1 MTGSTS
7 ARTTALGEGVHQ
19 IRVPFPGPLDST
31 LVYAVQTDEGLVLV
45 DAGWQSDQAWAGLV
59 EGLAEIGH
67 APADVTGVV
76 LTHFHPDHTGLCGRV
91 REASGAWIAMH
102 QADYEAFDHMTAER
116 GSGWLDAQIDRFTA
130 AGADAES
137 LALIRAEGLG
147 APPVDRSSRPDRVLD
162 DGARIGAGGRT
173 LRAMWTPGHTAGHVC
188 FALDETG
195 MVFTGDHVL
204 AKTTPHVGSF
214 VYPLTEDDPLAD
226 FLASL
231 RRIRDSGL
239 VTAFG
244 AHGTPIVDLPGRS
257 DELIAH
263 HEQRLIDLIDSFA
276 PGEELT
282 IWAAAARMRWY
293 RPWSELPA
301 MGRHMALSE
310 GAAHLRLLL
319 SRGVIEPVPQS
330 DPVRYRLVPTPAGS
344 APGVATSR

>member
-1 MTGSTS
+1 MTDATST
-7 ARTTALGEGVHQ
+7 RTTALGEGVHQ

-31 LVYAVQTDEGLVLV
+31 LVYAVQTDGGLVLV
-45 DAGWQSDQAWAGLV
+45 DAGWQSEQAWTGLV

-67 APADVTGVV
+67 TPAEVTGVV

-102 QADYEAFDHMTAER
+102 ADDYEAFDHMTAER
-116 GSGWLDAQIDRFTA
+116 DDGWLDAQLARFAA
-130 AGADAES
+130 AGADAQS
-137 LALIRAEGLG
+137 LAQIRAEGLSV
-147 APPVDRSSRPDRVLD
+147 PPVGPDSRPDRILD
-162 DGARIGAGGRT
+162 DGARIGGGGRS
-173 LRAMWTPGHTAGHVC
+173 LRAIWTPGHTAGHVC
-188 FALDETG
+188 FALEDTG
-195 MVFTGDHVL
+195 IVFTGDHVL

-244 AHGTPIVDLPGRS
+244 AHGAPIADLPGRS
-257 DELIAH
+257 TELIAH
-263 HEQRLIDLIDSFA
+263 HEQRLIDLIGSFA

-282 IWAAAARMRWY
+282 IWAAAARMRWH
-293 RPWSELPA
+293 RPWAQLPA

-319 SRGVIEPVPQS
+319 SRGVIEPVPQT
-330 DPVRYRLVPTPAGS
+330 DPVRYRLVPSEAGNVPD
-344 APGVATSR
+344 AATSR